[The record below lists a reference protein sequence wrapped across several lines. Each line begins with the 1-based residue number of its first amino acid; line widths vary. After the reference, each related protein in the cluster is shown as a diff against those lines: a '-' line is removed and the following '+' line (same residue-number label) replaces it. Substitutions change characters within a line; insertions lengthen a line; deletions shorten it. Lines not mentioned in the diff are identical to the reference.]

1 MDKSEQI
8 NSVAMNIIM
17 EAGDARALITDAL
30 LAIEQNHF
38 TEAGEK
44 ISQAQKKITIAHSN
58 QTDIVQSEIHGDVF
72 PPSLLFNHAQDTL
85 MTINSELLMS
95 RHLLKIFHMLDK
107 RLSNLEQQN

>member
-17 EAGDARALITDAL
+17 DAGDARALITDAL

-38 TEAGEK
+38 TVADEK
-44 ISQAQKKITIAHSN
+44 IVQAQKKIRIAHTN
-58 QTDIVQSEIHGDVF
+58 QTEIVQKEIHGEVF

-95 RHLLKIFHMLDK
+95 RHLLKIFNMLDK
-107 RLSNLEQQN
+107 RLKDLERHD